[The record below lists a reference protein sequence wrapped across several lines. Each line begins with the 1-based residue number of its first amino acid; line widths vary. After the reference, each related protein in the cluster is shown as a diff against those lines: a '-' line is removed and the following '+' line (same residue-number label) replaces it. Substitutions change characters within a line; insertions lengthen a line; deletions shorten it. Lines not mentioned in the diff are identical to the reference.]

1 MVFRLSAYFEPAV
14 AIRGKPVSIGASI
27 GLGSGGLVR
36 VWREGMKQSGKYG
49 KPDDRP
55 GTGLEQ
61 RLESLEAR
69 LNQRRPDEEK
79 AGKGSKPVDSRSG
92 FATALRLSSGF
103 ISAILVGAGIGY
115 LIDTFV
121 GTRPWGMIVFLMIG
135 FAAGIVN
142 VLRSSGELS
151 DPYRSVWAPDEKD
164 TNGNSPGGRPDE
176 KKE

>member
-27 GLGSGGLVR
+27 GLGSGGLVLDR
-36 VWREGMKQSGKYG
+36 REGMKNSGKDSG
-49 KPDDRP
+49 PNDRP

-61 RLESLEAR
+61 RLQSLETR

-79 AGKGSKPVDSRSG
+79 DGKGTSPGDARSG
-92 FATALRLSSGF
+92 YAIALRLSSGF

-115 LIDTFV
+115 LLDTFA

-142 VLRSSGELS
+142 VLRSSGEMS